1 MHRRSKRANARYFL
15 APPNWVGCLKGR
27 AFRYCPCG
35 WSQYL
40 QRMGPPLRARFFA
53 PQLVQTHCTRA
64 PSGIY
69 SPTVRFSESIL
80 RFCRYPLP
88 MSDWS
93 CSRALPEER
102 TVPSRSKVRFS
113 SVSGSSAP
121 AMRYAQ
127 ALRYAR
133 RRMRKTGVAS
143 AANMSIPITPDSVFP
158 CENIVTVADA
168 VAAAKMAQISAT
180 GGSVFFLATAFAVR
194 YGFVLFVIAHLPP
207 PDRLQTPRRDRRRRA
222 PPGCRRHS
230 LPYSSAAWRTGKTAR
245 SPQG

>member
-1 MHRRSKRANARYFL
+1 MQISKASWKEIEKSVCRRQRKRQRQTRRRI
-15 APPNWVGCLKGR
+15 GRRCLNGR
-27 AFRYCPCG
+27 VFRHCPRG

-40 QRMGPPLRARFFA
+40 QRMGAPLRVRFFA
-53 PQLVQTHCTRA
+53 PQPGQTHCTRA

-102 TVPSRSKVRFS
+102 TVPSRSKVRLS

-121 AMRYAQ
+121 AMRCAQ

-133 RRMRKTGVAS
+133 RRMRKTGVES
-143 AANMSIPITPDSVFP
+143 AANMRIPITPASVFP
-158 CENIVTVADA
+158 CENILTVEDA
-168 VAAAKMAQISAT
+168 VAAAKMAQTSAT
-180 GGSVFFLATAFAVR
+180 GGSVF
-194 YGFVLFVIAHLPP
+194 
-207 PDRLQTPRRDRRRRA
+207 
-222 PPGCRRHS
+222 S
-230 LPYSSAAWRTGKTAR
+230 
-245 SPQG
+245 